1 VSAPPRFRFFGG
13 KGGVGKTTCAAADAV
28 LTAERG
34 RRVLLIS
41 TDPAHSLAD
50 AVGTRLSARPRRLAV
65 RTGALAAVELD
76 ADRALERW
84 LAARRRSLRT
94 IADRG
99 TYLDEDDVDR
109 LLALSL
115 PGVDE
120 LIGLIELHRLAREA
134 PCDDVIVDTAPT
146 GHTLRLL
153 AMPETLS
160 RIGAVLGD
168 MLAKHR
174 FLGESLAGVHRG
186 DAADALVAEIE
197 GEARALHALLRD
209 PARAAFTWVLT
220 PEPMAFAETLDAL
233 HALHAAGI
241 AVDEI
246 IVNRITRPSRTCTL
260 CTGRAATEADVVRR
274 LRRTMPARRLRLIG
288 AAEDEPRGLPALR
301 RLAAAAPPT
310 LTRARRPRP
319 RRRRAAT
326 AADASAWLETLAP
339 RGIRMLAFV
348 GKGGVGKTSTAAA
361 VALGLAAR
369 RPDAR
374 LLLLSTD
381 PAHSLGDVLGVALGD
396 DERAV
401 PGAAGLVA
409 RELDAD
415 AAFRVRRERYEKAV
429 DELFDGLLRGSRFD
443 VAYDREVVRELMDL
457 APPGLDELFGV
468 LTLVDSLVRAEPP
481 PYDTVIVDTAPTGH
495 ALRLL
500 AMPAGALEW
509 VHALLAILLK
519 YRAVI
524 GLGELASD
532 LLEVARELR
541 ELATLLRDATRT
553 RVVAVTRPAA
563 LPRLETVRLLRGLRR
578 LQMPVGGVIVNA
590 VTPPGCARCRR
601 ALAREQREVAVLA
614 AAARSAGGTRCAMIS
629 APAESPPP
637 GGVEGLRDWL
647 RRWQWRG

>member
-13 KGGVGKTTCAAADAV
+13 KGGVGKTTCAAAAA
-28 LTAERG
+28 LATAERG
-34 RRVLLIS
+34 RRVLVVS
-41 TDPAHSLAD
+41 TDPAHSLGD
-50 AVGTRLSARPRRLAV
+50 AVGTRLSARPRRLAT
-65 RTGALAAVELD
+65 RTGTLVAVELD
-76 ADRALERW
+76 ADRALQRW
-84 LAARRRSLRT
+84 LALRRRPLRT

-120 LIGLIELHRLAREA
+120 LIGLVELHRLARGG
-134 PCDDVIVDTAPT
+134 PYDDVVVDTAPT

-153 AMPETLS
+153 AMPETLG
-160 RIGAVLGD
+160 RIAAVLAD

-197 GEARALHALLRD
+197 GEARGLHALLRD
-209 PARAAFTWVLT
+209 PARAAFAWVLVA
-220 PEPMAFAETLDAL
+220 EPVALAETLDGLRAL
-233 HALHAAGI
+233 DAAGI

-246 IVNRITRPSRTCTL
+246 VVNRLTRPSPGCAS
-260 CTGRAATEADVVRR
+260 CAARAAGEAEVVRR
-274 LRRTMPARRLRLIG
+274 LRGARPGNRLRLVG

-301 RLAAAAPPT
+301 RLAAAPAPRPA
-310 LTRARRPRP
+310 RARRAA
-319 RRRRAAT
+319 RRRRHAP
-326 AADASAWLETLAP
+326 ADGPAWLDTLAP
-339 RGIRMLAFV
+339 RGVRVLAFA
-348 GKGGVGKTSTAAA
+348 GKGGVGKTSAAA
-361 VALGLAAR
+361 AAALGLAAR

-381 PAHSLGDVLGVALGD
+381 PAHSLADVLGVRLD
-396 DERAV
+396 DEERAV
-401 PGAAGLVA
+401 PGAPGLAA
-409 RELDAD
+409 RELDAE

-429 DELFDGLLRGSRFD
+429 DELFDGLLHGSRFD
-443 VAYDREVVRELMDL
+443 VAYDRQVVRELMDL

-468 LTLVDSLVRAEPP
+468 LTLVDSLFRATPP
-481 PYDTVIVDTAPTGH
+481 SYDLVIVDTAPTGH

-519 YRAVI
+519 YRAVV

-541 ELATLLRDATRT
+541 DLAALLRDPGRT
-553 RVVAVTRPAA
+553 RVVAVARPAA

-578 LQMPVGGVIVNA
+578 LDVAVGALLVNA
-590 VTPPGCARCRR
+590 LTPPGCARCRR
-601 ALAREQREVAVLA
+601 AAGRERRELAALA
-614 AAARSAGGTRCAMIS
+614 AAARSAAGTRCAIIS

>member
-50 AVGTRLSARPRRLAV
+50 AVGTRLSARPRRLPV
-65 RTGALAAVELD
+65 RPGALAAVELD

-153 AMPETLS
+153 AMPETLA
-160 RIGAVLGD
+160 RIGAVLSD

-174 FLGESLAGVHRG
+174 FLGESLAGAHRG
-186 DAADALVAEIE
+186 DAADALVAEID

-209 PARAAFTWVLT
+209 PSRAAFTWVLT
-220 PEPMAFAETLDAL
+220 PEPLALAETLDAL
-233 HALHAAGI
+233 RALHAAGI

-246 IVNRITRPSRTCTL
+246 IVNRITRPARACPL
-260 CTGRAATEADVVRR
+260 CTGRASTEADVIRR

-288 AAEDEPRGLPALR
+288 AADDEPRGLLALR
-301 RLAAAAPPT
+301 RLAAARPPT
-310 LTRARRPRP
+310 LARSRAAGRP
-319 RRRRAAT
+319 RRRAGKAP
-326 AADASAWLETLAP
+326 DAPAWLETLAP
-339 RGIRMLAFV
+339 RGIRVLVFA
-348 GKGGVGKTSTAAA
+348 GKGGVGKTSAAAA

-369 RPDAR
+369 RPGAR

-381 PAHSLGDVLGVALGD
+381 PAHSLADVLAVPLGD

-401 PGAAGLVA
+401 PGAAGLIA

-481 PYDTVIVDTAPTGH
+481 PYETVVVDTAPTGH

-578 LQMPVGGVIVNA
+578 LQIPVGGIIVNA

-601 ALAREQREVAVLA
+601 ALARERREATALG
-614 AAARSAGGTRCAMIS
+614 AAARSAGGARCAIIS